1 MHLESNKNTVNKSQ
15 KEVFEFLT
23 QVENY
28 EKIMPESIVKFE
40 ILEEDKFA
48 FQLKGMP
55 EIKLKIQEK
64 FPDNKV
70 ILGALS
76 SKLDFTLKA
85 EIEAIEAQK
94 SEVQLIFE
102 GEFNSMMAMMV
113 KSPLQKF
120 INALSDNLG
129 KL

>member
-23 QVENY
+23 HVENY

-64 FPDNKV
+64 FPNNKV

-85 EIEAIEAQK
+85 EIEALEEQK
-94 SEVQLIFE
+94 SAVQLIFE

-120 INALSDNLG
+120 INALSDNLS